1 MINSYYVNYF
11 FNFDAFPHIKMSTAR
26 ILVIPDFGGPI
37 DVSDKF
43 LNLPDEVRLLP
54 PLMNDVCDVC
64 EFLIILGKVSCYTRK
79 HLFEGELC

>member
-1 MINSYYVNYF
+1 
-11 FNFDAFPHIKMSTAR
+11 MSTVR
-26 ILVIPDFGGPI
+26 ILVIPDLIPI

-79 HLFEGELC
+79 HLFEGDLC